1 MYKQSPLS
9 RDEYRAKIRTVRHA
23 IRRGRYTVR
32 TRPYLSMAAALVAGL
47 AIGWLLT
54 GRDRD

>member
-9 RDEYRAKIRTVRHA
+9 REEYRAKIRTVRHA
-23 IRRGRYTVR
+23 IRRSRYTVR
-32 TRPYLSMAAALVAGL
+32 TRPYLSVMAAMAAGV

-54 GRDRD
+54 GRRG